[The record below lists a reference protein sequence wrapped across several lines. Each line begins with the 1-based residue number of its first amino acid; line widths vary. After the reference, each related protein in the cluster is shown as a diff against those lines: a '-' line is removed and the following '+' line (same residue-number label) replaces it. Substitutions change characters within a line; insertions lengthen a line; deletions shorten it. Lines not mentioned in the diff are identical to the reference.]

1 MVFHSR
7 GCIKF
12 DSQQSL
18 PCSAG
23 TRTAVAGETA
33 GQEERSIGRAELSKE
48 RMLAQHL
55 PALGLSSYFKS

>member
-1 MVFHSR
+1 MVSHST

-18 PCSAG
+18 LCSVR
-23 TRTAVAGETA
+23 TRTAVARETA

-55 PALGLSSYFKS
+55 PALSLSFYLH